1 MAVTSG
7 YISLQANIADYIARS
22 DLTSQIPV
30 FIQSW
35 EERFYRQPRNYG
47 HWMATGVLNVAF
59 MTTAAVPSDFLTAR
73 SYYLNG
79 QSQKPL
85 IVSSL
90 EQILV
95 KYPRAGSSGIPKWIA
110 RDGANFVFG
119 PIPSGSFTLNGSY
132 YVKPTLI
139 RNFASDAA
147 AHYLIVNAPDLLLYG
162 ALLEAEAFIKNDAR
176 IATWSAAHAQA
187 LSDYRDLIRGQN
199 YSGGSM
205 QTLVA

>member
-30 FIQSW
+30 FIQNW

-59 MTTAAVPSDFLTAR
+59 TTTAAVPSDFLTAR

-132 YVKPTLI
+132 YIKPTLI